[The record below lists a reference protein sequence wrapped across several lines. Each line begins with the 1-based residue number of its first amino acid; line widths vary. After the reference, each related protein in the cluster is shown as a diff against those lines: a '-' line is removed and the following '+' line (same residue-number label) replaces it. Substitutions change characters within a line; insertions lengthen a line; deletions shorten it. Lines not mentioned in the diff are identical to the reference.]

1 MVLQSSTM
9 ICWQV
14 PIWSSGRSG
23 RTYRGEV
30 DTVTLRV
37 AFGLV
42 AVCVLALFYG
52 VTYRSTRSSFSA
64 WWCLS
69 LACFI
74 LSALL
79 FVLNGTPAQVV
90 ANPLGNAT
98 GALGAGCVWAGA
110 RSLRGRDVSWRPLVL
125 VPALVLLVSLLDDPV
140 HDKWSGGIAYLLAMA
155 GLIGWSAVEL
165 CHLLRERDPRDG
177 NGEQIRFAVTSMA
190 ITSGAIASYYAV
202 RTVVFAVLGPE
213 HRVFDVVFGGQT
225 TTLLTMVLLVVV
237 TFSMSALSHEQ
248 QTSDLRLQ
256 ATRDALTGLL
266 NRAEFFRVAER
277 DLRARR
283 GQPTA
288 LVIADL
294 DRFKDLNDQLGHAA
308 GDEALTAFAE
318 SCEAVV
324 GVLGLVG
331 RLGGDEFV
339 LLVPDAEAEQL
350 TEAIASRYERGAER
364 RSASFGIAAMSA
376 GNDIAATMAA
386 ADAALYRVKADG
398 RGRAGRAADES
409 RPDVAD
415 AKGPRR
421 TAEAFRRAEEI
432 SP

>member
-1 MVLQSSTM
+1 MVLRSSIM

-14 PIWSSGRSG
+14 PIRSSDRSG
-23 RTYRGEV
+23 RTYGGEV

-52 VTYRSTRSSFSA
+52 VTYRSTRSSYSA

-69 LACFI
+69 LSCFI

-90 ANPLGNAT
+90 ANPVGNAT
-98 GALGAGCVWAGA
+98 GALGAACVWAGA

-140 HDKWSGGIAYLLAMA
+140 HDRWSGGIAYLLAMA
-155 GLIGWSAVEL
+155 GLIGRSAVEL
-165 CHLLRERDPRDG
+165 RQLLRERDPRGG
-177 NGEQIRFAVTSMA
+177 NSDQIGFAVSSMA
-190 ITSGAIASYYAV
+190 ITSGAIAGYYAV
-202 RTVVFAVLGPE
+202 RTVVFVVLGPE
-213 HRVFDVVFGGQT
+213 HRVFDVGFGGQT

-277 DLRARR
+277 DLRRR
-283 GQPTA
+283 GRRAA

-294 DRFKDLNDQLGHAA
+294 DRFKDLNDRLGHAA
-308 GDEALTAFAE
+308 GDDALIAFAK
-318 SCEAVV
+318 SCAAVV
-324 GVLGLVG
+324 GDRGLVG

-339 LLVPDAEAEQL
+339 LLVPDVEADLL
-350 TEAIASRYERGAER
+350 TEAIAARYRRDAER
-364 RSASFGIAAMSA
+364 RTASFGIATIAP
-376 GNDIAATMAA
+376 GDDIATTMAA
-386 ADAALYRVKADG
+386 ADAALYRAKAGG
-398 RGRAGRAADES
+398 RGRAGRDADDS
-409 RPDVAD
+409 WPD
-415 AKGPRR
+415 PRS
-421 TAEAFRRAEEI
+421 AL
-432 SP
+432 P

>member
-1 MVLQSSTM
+1 M
-9 ICWQV
+9 
-14 PIWSSGRSG
+14 
-23 RTYRGEV
+23 
-30 DTVTLRV
+30 DTITLRV

-42 AVCVLALFYG
+42 AVCVLTLFYG
-52 VTYRSTRSSFSA
+52 VTYRSTRSSYSA

-79 FVLNGTPAQVV
+79 FVFNGTPAQVV

-98 GALGAGCVWAGA
+98 GTLGAGCVWAGA

-125 VPALVLLVSLLDDPV
+125 VPALVLLVALLDDPV
-140 HDKWSGGIAYLLAMA
+140 HDRWSGGIAYLLAMA
-155 GLIGWSAVEL
+155 GLIGRSAFEL
-165 CHLLRERDPRDG
+165 RQLLRERDPRDG
-177 NGEQIRFAVTSMA
+177 NGDQIRFAVSSMA
-190 ITSGAIASYYAV
+190 ITSGAIAGYYVV

-213 HRVFDVVFGGQT
+213 HRVFDVGFGGQT

-248 QTSDLRLQ
+248 QTSDLRVQ

-277 DLRARR
+277 DLRRR
-283 GQPTA
+283 GRPAA

-294 DRFKDLNDQLGHAA
+294 DRFKDLNDRLGHAA
-308 GDEALTAFAE
+308 GDAALIAFAE

-324 GVLGLVG
+324 GAPGLVG

-339 LLVPDAEAEQL
+339 LLVPDLEAELL
-350 TEAIASRYERGAER
+350 TEAIAARYRRGTDR
-364 RSASFGIAAMSA
+364 RSATFGIAAMSV
-376 GNDIAATMAA
+376 GNDLAATMAA
-386 ADAALYRVKADG
+386 ADAALYRAKAQG
-398 RGRAGRAADES
+398 RGRSARGLPEQS
-409 RPDVAD
+409 
-415 AKGPRR
+415 GRR
-421 TAEAFRRAEEI
+421 TV
-432 SP
+432 